1 MEAQQE
7 STQDFALAVDI
18 GGTKAAFALVNN
30 CGRLL
35 SPLEKHYVP
44 FNGDGAADPDGLLAL
59 IQPYVDQAQRLP
71 GRFHGIGLSLCGNI
85 DLETGL
91 AVLVPNLHWRYL
103 PFGERVLKAFALH
116 ERRKQA
122 ATVAGRAFHRQQ
134 RPGRRLTA
142 ERKALQETQQHE
154 RDRCRDPDRGIRR
167 RQAVATRSSS
177 RPCSLSTATL

>member
-18 GGTKAAFALVNN
+18 GGTKAAFALVNT

-35 SPLEKHYVP
+35 TPLEKHYVP

-59 IQPYVDQAQRLP
+59 IQPYVDRAQHLP
-71 GRFHGIGLSLCGNI
+71 GRFRGIGLSLCGNI

-103 PFGERVLKAFALH
+103 PFGERVLKAFGTPVF
-116 ERRKQA
+116 A
-122 ATVAGRAFHRQQ
+122 ATDVRMA
-134 RPGRRLTA
+134 LLA
-142 ERKALQETQQHE
+142 EIK
-154 RDRCRDPDRGIRR
+154 
-167 RQAVATRSSS
+167 S
-177 RPCSLSTATL
+177 RN